1 MNMAETKKKLGEILY
16 EAGIINDMQQNLAAG
31 QQSRWGGKFGSVLIQ
46 MGFINEETVAT
57 ILEKQ
62 YNQKCINIRNKEI
75 PLNVLSIVKPDVAKK
90 FGIMPLSFDKRTLT
104 IATSEPKNLGT
115 IDDLAFMLSVNIK
128 PLLAVEYDIKK
139 AIKQYYS

>member
-1 MNMAETKKKLGEILY
+1 MVKTKKKLGEILY

-46 MGFINEETVAT
+46 MGFVNEETVAT

-62 YNQKCINIRNKEI
+62 YNQKCINIKNKEI
-75 PLNVLSIVKPDVAKK
+75 PLNALSMVKPDVAKK
-90 FGIMPLSFDKRTLT
+90 FGIMPLAFDKRTLT
-104 IATSEPKNLGT
+104 IATSEPNNLET

>member
-1 MNMAETKKKLGEILY
+1 MVKTKKKLGEILH

-46 MGFINEETVAT
+46 MGFVNEETVAT

-62 YNQKCINIRNKEI
+62 YNQKCINIKNKEI
-75 PLNVLSIVKPDVAKK
+75 PLNALSMVKPDVAKK
-90 FGIMPLSFDKRTLT
+90 FGIMPLAFDKRTLT
-104 IATSEPKNLGT
+104 IATSEPHNLET